1 VTQARNAESDGQA
14 FISAQT
20 LVMRLSS
27 VAEALEM
34 FAWSFRHAQSLGSHS
49 KKSDVDV
56 FRISADLAAEQ
67 AAGEDK
73 FSMSIVLRRYDA
85 AHDAADAT

>member
-1 VTQARNAESDGQA
+1 MRGRSGMLNHLDHTQKN
-14 FISAQT
+14 
-20 LVMRLSS
+20 
-27 VAEALEM
+27 
-34 FAWSFRHAQSLGSHS
+34 
-49 KKSDVDV
+49 SDVDV

-73 FSMSIVLRRYDA
+73 FSMNIVLRRYDA